1 MPKKTI
7 NAEQPKV
14 EEPVAEVKTDE
25 AGEAI
30 ENAEQPKVEE
40 IPANVE
46 KLMKLYPQY
55 ESFYVTKTGFVHP
68 IEAPKYL
75 IKDAILYKN
84 KYFKS

>member
-7 NAEQPKV
+7 NAEQQKV
-14 EEPVAEVKTDE
+14 EEPVVEVKADE
-25 AGEAI
+25 TGETI
-30 ENAEQPKVEE
+30 VNAEQQKVEK

-46 KLMKLYPQY
+46 KLMKLYSQY
-55 ESFYVTKTGFVHP
+55 ESFYVTKAGFVHTV
-68 IEAPKYL
+68 EAPKYL

>member
-14 EEPVAEVKTDE
+14 EEPVADTKITDE
-25 AGEAI
+25 AI
-30 ENAEQPKVEE
+30 VNAEQPKVEE

-55 ESFYVTKTGFVHP
+55 ESFYVTNTGFLHTVD
-68 IEAPKYL
+68 APQYL

-84 KYFKS
+84 KYFKP